1 MRRFIGGEITNRPFN
16 SLKIFEIKDDEHL
29 VLISKSE
36 KEAIR
41 AKFPKVNIV
50 RTMKQRSKRHRYYC
64 EEAPQVMRYLNE
76 LRRKDVA
83 YAAGSKRKRV

>member
-1 MRRFIGGEITNRPFN
+1 MKMFIGGEITNRPFRF
-16 SLKIFEIKDDEHL
+16 LKIFEIKDDEFL

>member
-1 MRRFIGGEITNRPFN
+1 M
-16 SLKIFEIKDDEHL
+16 

-50 RTMKQRSKRHRYYC
+50 RTMRQHSKRHRYYC